1 MLIKKNIKKNKRGN
15 ESRRIREQGDSTL
28 ENIEEKDLEN
38 FKKREISSEKNN
50 NNISSSIDIEKL
62 EINKKEEKIKKKKG
76 KNKRK
81 KMDEMDN
88 ALLQLEQKNKEK
100 ILNEDLYELLEEVE
114 DENKDFKKNVFFN
127 NFHELN
133 NNLGIFDEVL
143 EKNKN
148 KKNDNYVGVKGD
160 VITPYGLID
169 KYTEKAENIKKNK
182 IKILGNNSHRN

>member
-28 ENIEEKDLEN
+28 ENIEEKDSDN
-38 FKKREISSEKNN
+38 FKKREISSERN

-62 EINKKEEKIKKKKG
+62 EINKKEEKAKKKKG
-76 KNKRK
+76 KNKR

-148 KKNDNYVGVKGD
+148 IKNDNYVGVKGD

-182 IKILGNNSHRN
+182 IKKKK

>member
-38 FKKREISSEKNN
+38 FKKREISSERNN

-62 EINKKEEKIKKKKG
+62 EINKKEEKTKKKKG

-100 ILNEDLYELLEEVE
+100 ILNEDLFELLEEVE

-148 KKNDNYVGVKGD
+148 NKNDNYVGVKGD

-182 IKILGNNSHRN
+182 IKKKK

>member
-1 MLIKKNIKKNKRGN
+1 MLIKKNIKNNKRGN

-28 ENIEEKDLEN
+28 ENIEEKDLDN
-38 FKKREISSEKNN
+38 YKKREISSEKNN

-62 EINKKEEKIKKKKG
+62 EINKNEEKPKKKKG

-114 DENKDFKKNVFFN
+114 DENKDFKNNVFFS

-160 VITPYGLID
+160 VITPYGLIY

-182 IKILGNNSHRN
+182 IKKKK

>member
-28 ENIEEKDLEN
+28 ENIEEKDLDN
-38 FKKREISSEKNN
+38 FKKREISSERNN

-62 EINKKEEKIKKKKG
+62 EINKKEEKAKKKKG

-182 IKILGNNSHRN
+182 IKKKK

>member
-38 FKKREISSEKNN
+38 FKKREISSERNN

-62 EINKKEEKIKKKKG
+62 EINKKEEKTKKKKG

-100 ILNEDLYELLEEVE
+100 ILNEDLYELLAELE

-148 KKNDNYVGVKGD
+148 IKNDNYVGVKGD

-182 IKILGNNSHRN
+182 IKKKK

>member
-38 FKKREISSEKNN
+38 FKKREISSERNN

-62 EINKKEEKIKKKKG
+62 EINKKEEKAKKKKG

-148 KKNDNYVGVKGD
+148 NKNDNYVGVKGD

-182 IKILGNNSHRN
+182 IKKKK